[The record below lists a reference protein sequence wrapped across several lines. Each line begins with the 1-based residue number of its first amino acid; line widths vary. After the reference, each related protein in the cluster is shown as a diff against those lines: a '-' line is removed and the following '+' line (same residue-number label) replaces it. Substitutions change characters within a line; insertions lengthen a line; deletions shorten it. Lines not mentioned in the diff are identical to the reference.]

1 MPGTHPTQAE
11 RNTHPA
17 QAQRN
22 THPTRA
28 DRNKD
33 VVRRFY
39 EAVLREPGGPDF
51 ATIRELTDEQE
62 VELNW
67 GHPDSGVH
75 RGAAIGPARHRMH
88 LLTGMDP
95 SALVV
100 EELLAEG
107 PTRVVV
113 VATNSGTDVHG
124 VPWTMTVLELVD
136 VVDGRITRK
145 RSFYQDTALLRDIA
159 LEREAA
165 LGREAALADGSGP
178 AAPAPPAP

>member
-1 MPGTHPTQAE
+1 MPGTHPAQAE
-11 RNTHPA
+11 
-17 QAQRN
+17 RN

-75 RGAAIGPARHRMH
+75 RGAAIGPVRHRMH

-159 LEREAA
+159 LESEAA